1 MAERQRDSKK
11 MRNFN
16 KAERN
21 ADSEN
26 SPLIQNA
33 DAESVD
39 SAVLSNNNL
48 PVSSVSCGS
57 GCRVACSR
65 RTIPRGKGLLLVFV
79 IYFFESF
86 AFYSALKGIRELLF
100 RDESTQTWGSF
111 VFAFLLDSC
120 GRLFYPVAGVLAD
133 SFFGR
138 YRVIHIG
145 LWLLWSGLAIVCIAL
160 PILDR
165 VPDSVGHIVLP
176 ILAILLISIGSGS
189 VEVNTVS
196 FGVDQ
201 LPQGCSSDQISSFFF
216 WYYFARNAGVLAANI
231 AYVALFG
238 STLSFFPPD
247 VLTSH
252 RISRV
257 NYHLKTLIVTV
268 LATVVISVSLFL
280 HICKHHWYFKNKMR
294 DNPIKTVINVTCFSL
309 SVKRQLPVYR
319 RTFRYGE
326 GKQSR
331 IDLAKIE
338 YDGIFPAEE
347 VENVKTFYQ
356 ILFIIFSLGGYF
368 ASYGAVSLFTV
379 A

>member
-16 KAERN
+16 KAVQESRN
-21 ADSEN
+21 DSHEN

-33 DAESVD
+33 DAESID
-39 SAVLSNNNL
+39 SAVTL
-48 PVSSVSCGS
+48 PVSNIPCGS
-57 GCRVACSR
+57 SCRVTCSR

-100 RDESTQTWGSF
+100 KDESTRTWGSF
-111 VFAFLLDSC
+111 VFSLLEDSC
-120 GRLFYPVAGVLAD
+120 GRLFYPVAGILAD
-133 SFFGR
+133 SFLGR

-145 LWLLWSGLAIVCIAL
+145 LWLIWSGLAVICLAL
-160 PILDR
+160 PTLDS
-165 VPDSVGHIVLP
+165 VPNSVGHIVLP

-216 WYYFARNAGVLAANI
+216 WYYFARNAGVLLANVVYI
-231 AYVALFG
+231 AMFG

-247 VLTSH
+247 VFPSP
-252 RISRV
+252 RVSRA
-257 NYHLKTLIVTV
+257 NYHLKTSIVTV
-268 LATVVISVSLFL
+268 LAAVVISGSLFL
-280 HICKHHWYFKNKMR
+280 HICQHRWYFKNKMR
-294 DNPIKTVINVTCFSL
+294 DNPIKTIVNVTWFSL
-309 SVKRQLPVYR
+309 TVKRRLPVYR
-319 RTFRYGE
+319 RAFRYGE
-326 GKQSR
+326 AKKPR
-331 IDLAKIE
+331 IELAKIE
-338 YDGIFPAEE
+338 YDGIFQAEE

-356 ILFIIFSLGGYF
+356 ILFLVFSLGGYF
-368 ASYGAVSLFTV
+368 ASYGAVS
-379 A
+379 